1 MTQGHGYQ
9 EAGIIECHLRRW
21 PGTKEEAGQIGGK
34 PLGHSADLTVMKR
47 GEGRKQ
53 DKEDRTS
60 EHEVHLIKS
69 SQQEAS
75 EQSLYIDKAPH
86 WAKLAKIWGL
96 PRKSMG
102 VG

>member
-60 EHEVHLIKS
+60 EHEVT
-69 SQQEAS
+69 
-75 EQSLYIDKAPH
+75 
-86 WAKLAKIWGL
+86 WLALLSVVMWLCFIS
-96 PRKSMG
+96 RN
-102 VG
+102 